1 MKHEMS
7 IHIGTIQKEE
17 IFMDKFII
25 KGELE
30 YDGHPADPE
39 VGIFVGYYE
48 ITDFKVKEI
57 TDNRTL
63 RIYHP
68 FTFPVNFMVKLQE
81 NLLDKIIKYDKN
93 VMNVL
98 AKNSLTFYQ

>member
-30 YDGHPADPE
+30 YDGHPADPK

-68 FTFPVNFMVKLQE
+68 FTFPVNFMVKLQDR
-81 NLLDKIIKYDKN
+81 LLERIMKEDEQH
-93 VMNVL
+93 NVL
-98 AKNSLTFYQ
+98 TTNQLCFYQ